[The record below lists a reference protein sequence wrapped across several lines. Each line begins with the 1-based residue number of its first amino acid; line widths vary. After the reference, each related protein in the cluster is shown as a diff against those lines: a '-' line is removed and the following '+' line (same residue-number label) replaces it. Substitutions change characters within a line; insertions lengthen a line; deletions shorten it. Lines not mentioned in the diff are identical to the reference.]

1 MRVARSILM
10 IIPEC
15 SAESKGTENDCDRKF
30 GKRRIALKLTSIEI
44 KNFRGIK
51 HASVFFPLDSR
62 IICLIGAGDSGKST
76 LLTAIEWTLWPSWSL
91 IATDTD
97 FYDCDTSSPIEITVS
112 IMEIPQALMKE
123 DKFGLYL
130 RDYDKARSVGD
141 DEPTDTGTTILT
153 IQLTIDDTL
162 EPKWSVITNRTD
174 PRPISQKDR
183 RLLSFGVVGFDH
195 EKDFQWGR
203 GSILQKYT
211 DSREALHTA
220 FTQAMRAAVENTS
233 LEALDQM
240 APALKEVGKQ
250 YGVDFNGEIHN
261 RLLMQNGSYS
271 TTVGVFD
278 DKVPF
283 AQRGLGSKRLV
294 SIGMNVNA
302 YENGTVVLVDEVET
316 GLEPYRISA
325 LINQFRYQFK
335 EHGQLVMTTHS
346 MSAVCECTVNEVCVC
361 YNNDGELK
369 LHRLN
374 EKDAIKADVQA
385 LLRTNPDAFLC
396 KRVIVCEGKTEVGL
410 LRAFDSYL
418 VDKGIGRFAHFG
430 VTAIPGGGGD
440 NFFQLALLLHE
451 CGYDVS
457 ILMDSD
463 IPEEETKKQQMREK
477 HIPVFDWESG
487 YAIEEQIFHD
497 VSLGCIDD
505 LLAIAIEEHS
515 FDKVMANFNRFFQPD
530 ELPCCVEN
538 EEISVYEDISTEE
551 RVKIGTVAKHRKSE
565 WYKNT
570 SKGEMIGNRIF
581 QEFDDMAECRFKTQI
596 IALQN
601 WVTGH
606 ES

>member
-1 MRVARSILM
+1 MR
-10 IIPEC
+10 
-15 SAESKGTENDCDRKF
+15 
-30 GKRRIALKLTSIEI
+30 LTNIEI

-51 HASVFFPLDSR
+51 HANVFFPQDSR

-76 LLTAIEWTLWPSWSL
+76 LFAAIEWALWPSWSL

-97 FYDCDTSSPIEITVS
+97 FYNCDTSMPIDISVS
-112 IMEIPQALMKE
+112 ITELSESLMKE

-130 RDYDKARSVGD
+130 RDYAKAFLGGD
-141 DEPTDTGTTILT
+141 DEPIDGGTTILT
-153 IQLTIDDTL
+153 IQLTIDDAL
-162 EPKWSVITNRTD
+162 EPKWNVITTRTD
-174 PRPISQKDR
+174 PKTISQKDR
-183 RLLSFGVVGFDH
+183 QQLSFGVVGFDY

-203 GSILQKYT
+203 SSILQKYA
-211 DSREALHTA
+211 DSREALHSA
-220 FTQAMRAAVENTS
+220 FTQSMRAAIENTS

-240 APALKEVGKQ
+240 APTVKEVGKQ
-250 YGVDFNGEIHN
+250 YGVGFKGEIHN

-278 DKVPF
+278 GKVPF
-283 AQRGLGSKRLV
+283 AQKGLGSKRLL

-302 YENGTVVLVDEVET
+302 CEDGTLVLVDEMET
-316 GLEPYRISA
+316 GLEPYRIST
-325 LINQFRYQFK
+325 LIKQFRSQFK
-335 EHGQLVMTTHS
+335 DHGQLIMTTHS

-369 LHRLN
+369 LHRLSK
-374 EKDAIKADVQA
+374 KDAIKADVQA

-418 VDKGIGRFAHFG
+418 VGKGTGRFAHYG

-451 CGYDVS
+451 CGYDVA

-463 IPEEETKKQQMREK
+463 IPEEEFQKQLMREK
-477 HIPVFDWESG
+477 GIPVFDWESG
-487 YAIEEQIFHD
+487 YAIEEQIFQD
-497 VSLGCIDD
+497 VSLECIDD
-505 LLAIAIEEHS
+505 LLAIAVEEHS
-515 FDKVMANFNRFFQPD
+515 FDKVIANFNRFFKPD
-530 ELPCCVEN
+530 EIPCSVEN
-538 EEISVYEDISTEE
+538 EEITVYEDISFEE
-551 RVKIGTVAKHRKSE
+551 RIKIGKVAKHKRSE

-581 QEFDDMAECRFKTQI
+581 QEFDDMAECRFKAQM

-601 WVTGH
+601 WVTKH

>member
-1 MRVARSILM
+1 MR
-10 IIPEC
+10 
-15 SAESKGTENDCDRKF
+15 
-30 GKRRIALKLTSIEI
+30 LTNIEI

-51 HASVFFPLDSR
+51 HANVFFPQDSR

-76 LLTAIEWTLWPSWSL
+76 LFAAIEWALWPSWSL

-97 FYDCDTSSPIEITVS
+97 FYNCDTSMPIDISVS
-112 IMEIPQALMKE
+112 ITELSESLMKE

-130 RDYDKARSVGD
+130 RDYAKAFLGGD
-141 DEPTDTGTTILT
+141 DEPIDGGTTILT
-153 IQLTIDDTL
+153 IQLTIDDAL
-162 EPKWSVITNRTD
+162 EPKWNVITTRTD
-174 PRPISQKDR
+174 PKTISQKDR
-183 RLLSFGVVGFDH
+183 QQLSFGVVGFDY

-203 GSILQKYT
+203 SSILQKYA
-211 DSREALHTA
+211 DSREALHSA
-220 FTQAMRAAVENTS
+220 FTQSMRAAIENTS

-240 APALKEVGKQ
+240 APTVKEVGKQ
-250 YGVDFNGEIHN
+250 YGVGFKGEIHN

-278 DKVPF
+278 GKVPF
-283 AQRGLGSKRLV
+283 AQKGLGSKRLL

-302 YENGTVVLVDEVET
+302 CEDGTLVLVDEVET
-316 GLEPYRISA
+316 GLEPYRIST
-325 LINQFRYQFK
+325 LIKQFRSQFK
-335 EHGQLVMTTHS
+335 DHGQLIMTTHS

-369 LHRLN
+369 LHRLSK
-374 EKDAIKADVQA
+374 KDAIKADVQA

-418 VDKGIGRFAHFG
+418 VGKGTGRFAHYG

-451 CGYDVS
+451 CGYDVA

-463 IPEEETKKQQMREK
+463 IPEEEFQKQLMREK
-477 HIPVFDWESG
+477 GIPVFDWESG
-487 YAIEEQIFHD
+487 YAIEEQIFQD
-497 VSLGCIDD
+497 VSLECIDD
-505 LLAIAIEEHS
+505 LLAIAVEEHS
-515 FDKVMANFNRFFQPD
+515 FDKVIANFNRFFKPD
-530 ELPCCVEN
+530 EIPCSVEN
-538 EEISVYEDISTEE
+538 EEITVYEDISFEE
-551 RVKIGTVAKHRKSE
+551 RIKIGKVAKHKRSE

-581 QEFDDMAECRFKTQI
+581 QEFDDMAECRFKAQM

-601 WVTGH
+601 WVIGY

>member
-1 MRVARSILM
+1 M
-10 IIPEC
+10 
-15 SAESKGTENDCDRKF
+15 
-30 GKRRIALKLTSIEI
+30 KLTNIEI

-76 LLTAIEWTLWPSWSL
+76 LLTAIEWALWPSWSL

-97 FYDCDTSSPIEITVS
+97 FYNSNTTMPIEITVS
-112 IMEIPQALMKE
+112 ITELPKTLMKE

-130 RDYDKARSVGD
+130 RDFVKVCLGGD
-141 DEPTDTGTTILT
+141 DEPTESGTTILT
-153 IQLTIDDTL
+153 IQLTIDESL
-162 EPKWSVITNRTD
+162 EPKWNVITNRTD
-174 PRPISQKDR
+174 PKPISQKDR

-203 GSILQKYT
+203 GSILQKYA
-211 DSREALHTA
+211 DSREALHSA
-220 FTQAMRAAVENTS
+220 FTQAMRAAVKNTS
-233 LEALDQM
+233 LEALDEM
-240 APALKEVGKQ
+240 APTLKDVGKQ
-250 YGVDFNGEIHN
+250 YGVGFNGEIHN

-283 AQRGLGSKRLV
+283 AQRGLGSKRLL

-302 YENGTVVLVDEVET
+302 CDDGTLVLVDEVET

-325 LINQFRYQFK
+325 LINQFRSQFK
-335 EHGQLVMTTHS
+335 AHGQLIMTTHS
-346 MSAVCECTVNEVCVC
+346 MSAVCECSVNEVCVC
-361 YNNDGELK
+361 YNSDGELN

-374 EKDAIKADVQA
+374 DKDAVKADVQA

-418 VDKGIGRFAHFG
+418 AGKENGRLAHFG

-451 CGYDVS
+451 CGYDVA

-463 IPEEETKKQQMREK
+463 IPDEETQK
-477 HIPVFDWESG
+477 HTMKMNGIPVFDWEPG
-487 YAIEEQIFHD
+487 YAIEEQIFQD
-497 VSLGCIDD
+497 VSLECIDD
-505 LLAIAIEEHS
+505 LIAIAVGEHS
-515 FDKVMANFNRFFQPD
+515 FDKVIANFNRFFKPD
-530 ELPCCVEN
+530 ELPYSVEN
-538 EEISVYEDISTEE
+538 EEIAVHEDISVEE
-551 RVKIGTVAKHRKSE
+551 RIKIGTVAKHKKSE

-570 SKGEMIGNRIF
+570 SKGEMVGNRIF
-581 QEFDDMAECRFKTQI
+581 QEFDDMADCRFKDQI

-606 ES
+606 ET

>member
-1 MRVARSILM
+1 MR
-10 IIPEC
+10 
-15 SAESKGTENDCDRKF
+15 
-30 GKRRIALKLTSIEI
+30 LTNIEI

-51 HASVFFPLDSR
+51 HANVFFPQDSR

-76 LLTAIEWTLWPSWSL
+76 LFAAIEWALWPSWSL

-97 FYDCDTSSPIEITVS
+97 FYNCDTSMPIDISVS
-112 IMEIPQALMKE
+112 ITELSESLMKE

-130 RDYDKARSVGD
+130 RDYAKAFLGGD
-141 DEPTDTGTTILT
+141 DEPIDGGTTILT
-153 IQLTIDDTL
+153 IQLTIDDAL
-162 EPKWSVITNRTD
+162 EPKWNVITTRTD
-174 PRPISQKDR
+174 PKTISQKDR
-183 RLLSFGVVGFDH
+183 QQLSFGVVGFDY

-203 GSILQKYT
+203 SSILQKYA
-211 DSREALHTA
+211 DSREALHSA
-220 FTQAMRAAVENTS
+220 FTQSMRAAIENTS

-240 APALKEVGKQ
+240 APTVKEVGKQ
-250 YGVDFNGEIHN
+250 YGVGFKGEIHN

-278 DKVPF
+278 GKVPF
-283 AQRGLGSKRLV
+283 AQKGLGSKRLL

-302 YENGTVVLVDEVET
+302 CEDGTLVLVDEVET

-325 LINQFRYQFK
+325 LINQFRSQFK
-335 EHGQLVMTTHS
+335 DHGQLIMTTHS

-369 LHRLN
+369 LHRLSK
-374 EKDAIKADVQA
+374 KDAIKADVQA

-418 VDKGIGRFAHFG
+418 VGKGTGRFAHYG

-451 CGYDVS
+451 CGYDVA

-463 IPEEETKKQQMREK
+463 IPEEEFQKQLMREK
-477 HIPVFDWESG
+477 GIPVFDWESG
-487 YAIEEQIFHD
+487 YAIEEQIFQD
-497 VSLGCIDD
+497 VSLECIDD
-505 LLAIAIEEHS
+505 LLAIAVEEHS
-515 FDKVMANFNRFFQPD
+515 FDKVIANFNRFFKPD
-530 ELPCCVEN
+530 EIPCSVEN
-538 EEISVYEDISTEE
+538 EEITVYEDISFEE
-551 RVKIGTVAKHRKSE
+551 RIKIGKVAKHKRSE

-581 QEFDDMAECRFKTQI
+581 QEFDDMAECRFKAQM

-601 WVTGH
+601 WVIGY

>member
-1 MRVARSILM
+1 M
-10 IIPEC
+10 
-15 SAESKGTENDCDRKF
+15 
-30 GKRRIALKLTSIEI
+30 KLTNIDI

-51 HASVFFPLDSR
+51 HASVCFPPDSR
-62 IICLIGAGDSGKST
+62 IVCLIGAGDSGKST
-76 LLTAIEWTLWPSWSL
+76 LLAAIEWTLWPSWSL

-97 FYDCDTSSPIEITVS
+97 FYGCDTSSPIEITVS
-112 IMEIPQALMKE
+112 ITEIPQALMKE

-130 RDYDKARSVGD
+130 RDYDKAKRDCD

-153 IQLTIDDTL
+153 IQLTIDDSL

-183 RLLSFGVVGFDH
+183 RLLSFGVVGSDY

-211 DSREALHTA
+211 DSREALHNA

-233 LEALDQM
+233 LETLDQM

-302 YENGTVVLVDEVET
+302 YDNGTVVLVDEVET

-325 LINQFRYQFK
+325 LINQFRCQFK
-335 EHGQLVMTTHS
+335 DYGQLIMTTHS

-361 YNNDGELK
+361 NNNDGELK

-410 LRAFDSYL
+410 LRAYDSYL
-418 VDKGIGRFAHFG
+418 VNKGIGRFAHFG

-440 NFFQLALLLHE
+440 NFFQMALLLSE

-463 IPEEETKKQQMREK
+463 IPGEEGQKQQMREK
-477 HIPVFDWESG
+477 QIPVFDWESG
-487 YAIEEQIFHD
+487 YAIEEQIFKD
-497 VSLGCIDD
+497 VSLECIDD

-530 ELPCCVEN
+530 EFPCSVKNEN
-538 EEISVYEDISTEE
+538 ISVYEDISTEE
-551 RVKIGTVAKHRKSE
+551 RVKIGTVAKHKRSE

-581 QEFDDMAECRFKTQI
+581 QEFDDMSECRFKTQI

-606 ES
+606 ER

>member
-1 MRVARSILM
+1 MR
-10 IIPEC
+10 
-15 SAESKGTENDCDRKF
+15 
-30 GKRRIALKLTSIEI
+30 LTNIEI

-51 HASVFFPLDSR
+51 HANVFFPQDSR

-76 LLTAIEWTLWPSWSL
+76 LFAAIEWALWPSWSL

-97 FYDCDTSSPIEITVS
+97 FYNCDTSMPIDISVS
-112 IMEIPQALMKE
+112 ITELSESLMKE

-130 RDYDKARSVGD
+130 RDYAKAFLGGD
-141 DEPTDTGTTILT
+141 DEPIDGGTTILT
-153 IQLTIDDTL
+153 IQLTIDDAL
-162 EPKWSVITNRTD
+162 EPKWNVITTRTD
-174 PRPISQKDR
+174 PKTISQKDR
-183 RLLSFGVVGFDH
+183 QLLSFGVVGFDY

-203 GSILQKYT
+203 SSILQKYA
-211 DSREALHTA
+211 DSREALHSA
-220 FTQAMRAAVENTS
+220 FTQSMRAAIENTS

-240 APALKEVGKQ
+240 APTVKEVGKQ
-250 YGVDFNGEIHN
+250 YGVGFKGEIHN

-278 DKVPF
+278 GKVPF
-283 AQRGLGSKRLV
+283 AQKGLGSKRLL

-302 YENGTVVLVDEVET
+302 CEDGTLVLVDEMET

-325 LINQFRYQFK
+325 LINQFRSQFK
-335 EHGQLVMTTHS
+335 DHGQLIMTTHS

-369 LHRLN
+369 LHRLSK
-374 EKDAIKADVQA
+374 KDAIKADVQA

-418 VDKGIGRFAHFG
+418 VGKGTGRFAHYG

-451 CGYDVS
+451 CGYDVA

-463 IPEEETKKQQMREK
+463 IPEEEFQKQLMREK
-477 HIPVFDWESG
+477 GIPVFDWESG
-487 YAIEEQIFHD
+487 YAIEEQIFQD
-497 VSLGCIDD
+497 VSLECIDD
-505 LLAIAIEEHS
+505 LLAIAVEEHS
-515 FDKVMANFNRFFQPD
+515 FDKVIANFNRFFKPD
-530 ELPCCVEN
+530 EIPCSVEN
-538 EEISVYEDISTEE
+538 EEITVYEDISFEE
-551 RVKIGTVAKHRKSE
+551 RIKIGKVAKHKRSE

-581 QEFDDMAECRFKTQI
+581 QEFDDMAECRFKTQM

-601 WVTGH
+601 WVIGY